1 VTNQNLATILA
12 TVYHHLHHNEQR
24 TNTASGQRG
33 YIMFYV
39 LVMKSDLMTPLMTS
53 PESGIFDNSQP
64 KKQLQIKL
72 WQFIGLPA
80 ASHCRPSDKTDNS
93 VIL

>member
-33 YIMFYV
+33 YIMFYDCV
-39 LVMKSDLMTPLMTS
+39 SDEIRLNDATHDITREWYIRQLSAKEATSNQTLAVYWSASCKSLS
-53 PESGIFDNSQP
+53 P
-64 KKQLQIKL
+64 
-72 WQFIGLPA
+72 
-80 ASHCRPSDKTDNS
+80 
-93 VIL
+93 V